1 MAMESGVDLAEVE
14 RAMKVREVLY
24 RAMSGEIRWSRAAE
38 VLGMTGR
45 SVLRWRRRLEREG
58 EKGLVDRRRIRPS
71 AKRAPIGEVERVLR
85 LYRERYAGF
94 NARHFHGIAAREHGV
109 GLSYTFV
116 KEALQ
121 AAGLVRKRKARGR
134 HRKRRERR
142 ESFGEMLHLDGS
154 PHAWLALRP
163 GEKQTLIAVLD
174 DATSRVLYARLEK
187 AEGTVEVM
195 RALRTV
201 FGEHGLP
208 QSLYTDR
215 ASWAFVTPKAGGK
228 VDRKALTQ
236 VGRAL
241 ARLGV
246 EHIPAYS
253 PQARGRSERLNRTFQ
268 DRLVGELRVAG
279 IAEVE
284 SANRY
289 LREVFV
295 PRHNAEFGKEP
306 ANPASAFVVA
316 SARDLDEALCIAE
329 TRTVGRDNT
338 VVVGGVRLQIEK
350 QPGRRTCAGLTVVVR
365 RDLNG
370 HVEVRWGKRVLG
382 RYDTDGRPNGATAVR
397 SAPPQAGHVGAL
409 APRRTGPR
417 PTEATGQITCQ
428 T

>member
-38 VLGMTGR
+38 ILGVSGR

-58 EKGLVDRRRIRPS
+58 EKGLVDRRRVRPS
-71 AKRAPIGEVERVLR
+71 ARRAPIGEVERVLR
-85 LYRERYAGF
+85 LYRERYLGF
-94 NARHFHGIAAREHGV
+94 NARHFHGIAVREHGV
-109 GLSYTFV
+109 TLSYTFV
-116 KEALQ
+116 KQALQ

-134 HRKRRERR
+134 HRRRRERR
-142 ESFGEMLHLDGS
+142 ECFGELLHLDGS

-174 DATSRVLYARLEK
+174 DATSRVLYARLERS
-187 AEGTVEVM
+187 EGTVEVM
-195 RALRTV
+195 RALRSV
-201 FGEHGLP
+201 FAEHGLP

-228 VDRKALTQ
+228 VDKRSLTQ

-279 IAEVE
+279 IADVE

-289 LREVFV
+289 LRAVFV
-295 PRHNAEFGKEP
+295 PRHNGEFSRP
-306 ANPASAFVVA
+306 AASAARAFVAA
-316 SARDLDEALCIAE
+316 SAKDVDEALVVEE
-329 TRTVGRDNT
+329 TRVVGRDNT
-338 VVVGGVRLQIEK
+338 VTMGGTCLQIEK
-350 QPGRRTCAGLTVVVR
+350 QPGRKTCAGLTVVVR
-365 RDLNG
+365 RDLEG
-370 HVEVRWGKRVLG
+370 RFETRWGKRVLG
-382 RYDTDGRPNGATAVR
+382 RYEADGRPIRATAVR
-397 SAPPQAGHVGAL
+397 SAPSRAGHGRAL
-409 APRRTGPR
+409 ATGRTGPR
-417 PTEATGQITCQ
+417 RTEATGQITCQ